1 MRSMMILI
9 AVCLASGL
17 AAAQT
22 GSGSAAPTAAAGSAA
37 TGSAAGSA
45 AAGSAAGSATTA
57 GELAGDPYKTPEAQA
72 FKMQPPEPTPEE
84 LRKICA
90 DAMNKNPMFAESIV
104 KTINEDT
111 YLQHAR
117 AADAVKKNEKHV
129 VMAYAAM
136 WILAAVFLLFLWR
149 RQQSLK
155 SEIANLKRDLEAATK

>member
-22 GSGSAAPTAAAGSAA
+22 GSGSAAATAGSGSGSGSAA
-37 TGSAAGSA
+37 S
-45 AAGSAAGSATTA
+45 GSATG
-57 GELAGDPYKTPEAQA
+57 GELGGDPYKAPEAQA
-72 FKMQPPEPTPEE
+72 LKMQPPEPTPEE
-84 LRKICA
+84 LRTICA
-90 DAMNKNPMFAESIV
+90 EAMNKNPMFAESIV

-136 WILAAVFLLFLWR
+136 WVLAVGFLLFLWR
-149 RQQSLK
+149 RQQGLQ

>member
-1 MRSMMILI
+1 MRSLMILI
-9 AVCLASGL
+9 VLVVAPRL
-17 AAAQT
+17 AAAQAET
-22 GSGSAAPTAAAGSAA
+22 GSAGSDAAGSGSAGSGSA
-37 TGSAAGSA
+37 T
-45 AAGSAAGSATTA
+45 AGSATA
-57 GELAGDPYKTPEAQA
+57 PAPQA
-72 FKMQPPEPTPEE
+72 LKMQPPEPTPEE

-90 DAMNKNPMFAESIV
+90 DAMNKNPMFAEQIV

-136 WILAAVFLLFLWR
+136 WVLAAGFLLFLWR

-155 SEIANLKRDLEAATK
+155 SEIANLKRDLEAAAK